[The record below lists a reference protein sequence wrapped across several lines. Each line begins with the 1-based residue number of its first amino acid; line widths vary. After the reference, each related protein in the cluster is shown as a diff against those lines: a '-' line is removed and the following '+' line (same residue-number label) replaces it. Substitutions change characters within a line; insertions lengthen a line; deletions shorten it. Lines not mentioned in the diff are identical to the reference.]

1 MTHLI
6 LLTVINWLH
15 LFATVAW
22 IGGMTTNLLVLLP
35 SIREALEPAV
45 LGKLMGAV
53 MKRFRILTYISI
65 VVLIVTGAV
74 MTKFNASYMGL
85 ALFGNLWSI
94 VALIKHIVIVVMIII
109 AIYAFEGLA
118 RKVSK
123 LAMKGPSPDLA
134 RLQKKQ
140 IMLASIGFI
149 LGVIVLLLTGL
160 MTAISAT
167 S

>member
-1 MTHLI
+1 MAHLI

-45 LGKLMGAV
+45 MGKLMGGV
-53 MKRFRILTYISI
+53 MKRFRIVTYISI

-74 MTKFNASYMGL
+74 MTTFNASYMGL

-94 VALIKHIVIVVMIII
+94 VALI
-109 AIYAFEGLA
+109 
-118 RKVSK
+118 SK
-123 LAMKGPSPDLA
+123 LAVKGPSPDLA
-134 RLQKKQ
+134 HLQKKQ
-140 IMLASIGFI
+140 IMLASTGFI
-149 LGVIVLLLTGL
+149 LGVIVLLLTGV

>member
-1 MTHLI
+1 MAHLI

-45 LGKLMGAV
+45 MGKLMGGV
-53 MKRFRILTYISI
+53 MKRFRIVTYISI

-74 MTKFNASYMGL
+74 MTTFNASYMGL

-94 VALIKHIVIVVMIII
+94 VALK
-109 AIYAFEGLA
+109 
-118 RKVSK
+118 
-123 LAMKGPSPDLA
+123 
-134 RLQKKQ
+134 
-140 IMLASIGFI
+140 
-149 LGVIVLLLTGL
+149 
-160 MTAISAT
+160 
-167 S
+167 